1 MLYKQIR
8 RNKYKTILVVC
19 IYLLLFAIV
28 GALVGYYTSGDF
40 FYGIILASIFGFFYT
55 LFMLF
60 QGSRVVMYMNDAHEA
75 PYEEYETLYTIVKNM
90 AVLAK
95 VPTPKVYVIQDDGLN
110 AFATG
115 SSPENSAVAVTTGLM
130 KKLNRYEL
138 QAVIAHEMGHIRNYD
153 VRLQT
158 ITIALASIMT
168 FLVDM
173 MFRSRRSSDSNA
185 GFALVGAILALIVA
199 VVIAPL
205 VNLAISRAREYQAD
219 ATAARLTRNP
229 MALIS
234 ALNKISE
241 NPKLDNVPRQS
252 AGMYIASPLSSEWFS
267 THPKMEKR
275 IERLEELLK

>member
-40 FYGIILASIFGFFYT
+40 LYGIILASIFGFFYT

-115 SSPENSAVAVTTGLM
+115 SSPKNSAVAVTTGLM

-252 AGMYIASPLSSEWFS
+252 AGMYIASPLGSEWFS

>member
-28 GALVGYYTSGDF
+28 GALVGYYTSGNF
-40 FYGIILASIFGFFYT
+40 LYGIILASIFGFFYT

-115 SSPENSAVAVTTGLM
+115 SSPKNSAVAVTTGLM

-252 AGMYIASPLSSEWFS
+252 AGMYIASPLNSEWFS

>member
-40 FYGIILASIFGFFYT
+40 LYGIILASIFGFFYT

-115 SSPENSAVAVTTGLM
+115 SSPKNSAVAVTTGLM

-158 ITIALASIMT
+158 ITIALESIMT

-173 MFRSRRSSDSNA
+173 MFRS
-185 GFALVGAILALIVA
+185 
-199 VVIAPL
+199 
-205 VNLAISRAREYQAD
+205 
-219 ATAARLTRNP
+219 
-229 MALIS
+229 
-234 ALNKISE
+234 
-241 NPKLDNVPRQS
+241 
-252 AGMYIASPLSSEWFS
+252 
-267 THPKMEKR
+267 
-275 IERLEELLK
+275 

>member
-1 MLYKQIR
+1 
-8 RNKYKTILVVC
+8 
-19 IYLLLFAIV
+19 
-28 GALVGYYTSGDF
+28 
-40 FYGIILASIFGFFYT
+40 
-55 LFMLF
+55 MLF

-115 SSPENSAVAVTTGLM
+115 SSPKNSAVAVTTGLM

-275 IERLEELLK
+275 IKRLEELLK